1 MEDIFRIYLGDI
13 EQDTSAPKK
22 VLKLTQVFEEAVKDF
37 DKGLIRKLVKLSYD
51 AECLGEKYTKLKK
64 KEKDLNEVIQKNLA
78 VEHNNGFVFITVNP
92 RDDVSFQDF
101 DKQVRKL
108 IKRNMFG
115 GALAVYEQRGKTEKE
130 IGKGF
135 HAHILASR
143 NLNYKPSKVA
153 KNSRNTFK
161 DVCNVKASHLLN
173 IQFIGPDFASDKQE
187 YILGTNKT
195 GDDKDLKQNI
205 DKLWRSQFGIDDY
218 LGEKII

>member
-13 EQDTSAPKK
+13 AQDASAPKE
-22 VLKLTQVFEEAVKDF
+22 VLKLTTVFEEAVKDF

-64 KEKDLNEVIQKNLA
+64 KERDLGDIIKQNLA

-92 RDDVSFQDF
+92 KSGVSFEDF

-108 IKRNMFG
+108 LKRNMFVG
-115 GALAVYEQRGKTEKE
+115 VLAVYEQRGKNEQE

-135 HAHILASR
+135 HAHILAER

-153 KNSRNTFK
+153 KNTKNTFK
-161 DVCNVKASHLLN
+161 GVCDVNRSYLMN
-173 IQFIGPDFASDKQE
+173 IQFTGPDFASDKQE

-195 GDDKDLKQNI
+195 GDGKDLKQNM
-205 DKLWRSQFGIDDY
+205 DKLWRSSLGLEDY